1 MLESAPP
8 PTDPVYSGEVPV
20 VLKLPDREDRN
31 TTLTVD
37 MVYSTTQPRNQKVL
51 QIQLTDEA
59 DSYLLYTLDISEDEF
74 HTIKTDQSILVDFPT
89 FPSKFVELLRQCQAA
104 AVSDEHPRF
113 VASLSCLCGT
123 PMFNVTESNPF
134 RQLTHL
140 SLRFVAGNDAAIKR
154 HLAGRLADF
163 KAELSSVSDELAQRT
178 QQLQETAGVAADQ
191 GEKLRTLDEEH
202 ACAAWGGSLRTAGH
216 HHPRALAAPP
226 PPGVTPPGP
235 RRLAPRRAG
244 AP

>member
-1 MLESAPP
+1 MNASGLSLSLSLQPPARSQNICALLTRLLLPSPLAPTPLACHQAVPPLSSLAAVMMSESAPP

-20 VLKLPDREDRN
+20 ILKLPEREDRHS
-31 TTLTVD
+31 TLTVD
-37 MVYSTTQPRNQKVL
+37 IVYSTTQPRNQKVL
-51 QIQLTDEA
+51 QIQLTDES

-89 FPSKFVELLRQCQAA
+89 FPSKFVELLRQCQASA
-104 AVSDEHPRF
+104 ASEEHPRF

-123 PMFNVTESNPF
+123 PTFNVTESNPF

-163 KAELSSVSDELAQRT
+163 KVS
-178 QQLQETAGVAADQ
+178 AA
-191 GEKLRTLDEEH
+191 
-202 ACAAWGGSLRTAGH
+202 
-216 HHPRALAAPP
+216 RAH
-226 PPGVTPPGP
+226 
-235 RRLAPRRAG
+235 
-244 AP
+244 

>member
-89 FPSKFVELLRQCQAA
+89 FPSKLPHRLTKAW
-104 AVSDEHPRF
+104 RF
-113 VASLSCLCGT
+113 QEARCDT
-123 PMFNVTESNPF
+123 
-134 RQLTHL
+134 R
-140 SLRFVAGNDAAIKR
+140 KR
-154 HLAGRLADF
+154 TY
-163 KAELSSVSDELAQRT
+163 KIT
-178 QQLQETAGVAADQ
+178 
-191 GEKLRTLDEEH
+191 
-202 ACAAWGGSLRTAGH
+202 
-216 HHPRALAAPP
+216 
-226 PPGVTPPGP
+226 
-235 RRLAPRRAG
+235 
-244 AP
+244 

>member
-20 VLKLPDREDRN
+20 ILKLPEREDRHS
-31 TTLTVD
+31 TLTVD
-37 MVYSTTQPRNQKVL
+37 IVYSTTQPRNQKVL
-51 QIQLTDEA
+51 QIQLTDES

-89 FPSKFVELLRQCQAA
+89 FPSKFVELLRQCQASCA
-104 AVSDEHPRF
+104 SEEHPRF

-123 PMFNVTESNPF
+123 PTFNVTESNPF

-163 KAELSSVSDELAQRT
+163 KVG
-178 QQLQETAGVAADQ
+178 LQSTNPRPG
-191 GEKLRTLDEEH
+191 LRPQPTLNPMPTF
-202 ACAAWGGSLRTAGH
+202 L
-216 HHPRALAAPP
+216 PP
-226 PPGVTPPGP
+226 PHPPP
-235 RRLAPRRAG
+235 SPAPRHLS
-244 AP
+244 